1 MQEVI
6 KDTLVDSLKLLPFL
20 WLTFLLLEMIEHKYQ
35 KKTQKI
41 IENAGRF
48 GPILGGIFGVV
59 PQCGFSVVATNFYVT
74 RIISLGT
81 LISIYL
87 STSDEMLPILLA
99 QKSSS
104 SLIFS
109 ILGLKVVIGI
119 LSGIIIDFFFQKTK
133 ENKLK
138 ELCNQEHCHCE
149 KGIFSSSLNHTLNT
163 ILFILITTF
172 FINLIMHYG
181 LEDYLKGIF
190 HQNSIFTPFLASLIG
205 LIPSCASSIILTEL
219 YLNKILSFSSL
230 IAGLLTGSGVALLVL
245 FKNNKDLQENL
256 KILILIYSIGTIS
269 GMILTILSQIQ

>member
-1 MQEVI
+1 
-6 KDTLVDSLKLLPFL
+6 
-20 WLTFLLLEMIEHKYQ
+20 
-35 KKTQKI
+35 
-41 IENAGRF
+41 
-48 GPILGGIFGVV
+48 
-59 PQCGFSVVATNFYVT
+59 
-74 RIISLGT
+74 
-81 LISIYL
+81 
-87 STSDEMLPILLA
+87 MLPILLA
-99 QKSSS
+99 KKSSS

-119 LSGIIIDFFFQKTK
+119 LSGIIIDFFFQRTK

>member
-35 KKTQKI
+35 KKAQKI

-99 QKSSS
+99 KKSSS

-119 LSGIIIDFFFQKTK
+119 LSGIIIDFFFQRTK

>member
-35 KKTQKI
+35 KKAQKI

-99 QKSSS
+99 KKSSS

-119 LSGIIIDFFFQKTK
+119 LSGIIIDFFFQRTK

-172 FINLIMHYG
+172 FINSIMHYG

>member
-35 KKTQKI
+35 KKAQKI

-99 QKSSS
+99 KKSSS

-119 LSGIIIDFFFQKTK
+119 LSGIIIDFFFQRTK
-133 ENKLK
+133 KNKLK

-190 HQNSIFTPFLASLIG
+190 HQSSIFTPFLASLIG

>member
-35 KKTQKI
+35 KKAQKI

-99 QKSSS
+99 KKSSS

-119 LSGIIIDFFFQKTK
+119 LSGIIIDFFFQRTK

-269 GMILTILSQIQ
+269 GMILTTLSQIQ

>member
-35 KKTQKI
+35 KKTKKI

-48 GPILGGIFGVV
+48 GPILGGMFGVV

-99 QKSSS
+99 KKSSS